1 MLNIRIAL
9 PLIITHMLLIS
20 ECRFLEGVI
29 KTRENWAFIARFCF
43 LSEEGQ
49 FEYEIDF
56 NEDQGDPN
64 LLLYYDTDDQWMAVY
79 KTNKTCE
86 ERESVLNIKQNQIIN
101 LTARYQA
108 SKQLS
113 GCMLLPSSSNIPT
126 YTLIVPTLSPPT
138 KPKNKTVLVTKK
150 YAAVTE
156 NSNTYMSG
164 WTTTPFSTSESPS
177 ESDMTGWTTTPFL
190 TSEHPTEGGLYTTGL
205 VQSLNSADD
214 FNIPATFSQQPASV
228 TTDTVF
234 FSTRNKNSNTIPP
247 TFTTIAKQKS
257 VIKKRSVHTFYNNM
271 YIRKGRT
278 VTCHNARRFKSSRER
293 WWFVA
298 ISNCNGTKGID
309 IRYRILM
316 TNGPPGDYWHEHFSA
331 DEFYI
336 LPVLM
341 AFTVAYSFLLLGI
354 IICTIELKSRQ
365 LLHTTYKIFVF
376 SVIVQLFGII
386 VVSSCY
392 LKLAVSGLL
401 NTKMKRC
408 GFMLM
413 GTSETSFVLL
423 LLLLAKGY
431 TVTRGTLPLPASV
444 KLTIFMCLYSV
455 TYVSIFI
462 YEAKVFDPG
471 EVLYLYE
478 SPAGYAL
485 ISLRVIAWCMF
496 VYFTIFT
503 LKHYPEKG
511 NFYYPFNIFG
521 TMWFVAGPSFILS
534 ANTYIDKW
542 VRESVVFAVL
552 LFISFGG
559 HLMFLILTMPS
570 VANKNFPYHV
580 RTTQIGI
587 MELTGRHGTSTMEQ
601 FGHHMYEPTAT
612 IREQTVIIP
621 LTRRTEEYF
630 ETMHQQQERR
640 NVEELQNIDLIENE
654 KNKTIENVL
663 RWSLARNVPVL
674 NLPP

>member
-1 MLNIRIAL
+1 
-9 PLIITHMLLIS
+9 
-20 ECRFLEGVI
+20 
-29 KTRENWAFIARFCF
+29 
-43 LSEEGQ
+43 
-49 FEYEIDF
+49 
-56 NEDQGDPN
+56 
-64 LLLYYDTDDQWMAVY
+64 MAVY

-86 ERESVLNIKQNQIIN
+86 EKEAVLNIKQNQIIN
-101 LTARYQA
+101 LTARFQA
-108 SKQLS
+108 NKLS
-113 GCMLLPSSSNIPT
+113 GCMILPTSSTVPT
-126 YTLIVPTLSPPT
+126 YTLIVPTLSPPN
-138 KPKNKTVLVTKK
+138 KPKNKKVLVTKT
-150 YAAVTE
+150 YATITE
-156 NSNTYMSG
+156 NSNTYTTG
-164 WTTTPFSTSESPS
+164 WTTTPFSTSEY
-177 ESDMTGWTTTPFL
+177 
-190 TSEHPTEGGLYTTGL
+190 PTESNLYTKSL
-205 VQSLNSADD
+205 IQSLNSADEL
-214 FNIPATFSQQPASV
+214 NSPATFPSV
-228 TTDTVF
+228 TTDIVFSSTNNNSVTVPLT
-234 FSTRNKNSNTIPP
+234 S
-247 TFTTIAKQKS
+247 TTIGMQNS
-257 VIKKRSVHTFYNNM
+257 FIKKRSIHTFYNNM

-278 VTCHNARRFKSSRER
+278 VSCHNARRFKSSRER
-293 WWFVA
+293 WWFIV

-336 LPVLM
+336 LPVIM
-341 AFTVAYSFLLLGI
+341 AFTVAYSFLFLGI
-354 IICTIELKSRQ
+354 VICTIELKSRQ

-376 SVIVQLFGII
+376 SVLIQLFGII

-392 LKLAVSGLL
+392 LKLAVSGFLS
-401 NTKMKRC
+401 TKMKRF
-408 GFMLM
+408 GLMLM

-431 TVTRGTLPLPASV
+431 TVTRGTLPLQASV

-485 ISLRVIAWCMF
+485 ISLRIIAWCMF
-496 VYFTIFT
+496 VYFTIIT

-630 ETMHQQQERR
+630 ETMQHQQERR
-640 NVEELQNIDLIENE
+640 NVEELQNYDLMENE

-663 RWSLARNVPVL
+663 RWSLAKNVPIL
-674 NLPP
+674 NLSTASDHSQSDNTNALSRNASFREIQTPKNYSEHNEEHIKDVPIELFTVSKMVITTSNVDKCIVVPRE